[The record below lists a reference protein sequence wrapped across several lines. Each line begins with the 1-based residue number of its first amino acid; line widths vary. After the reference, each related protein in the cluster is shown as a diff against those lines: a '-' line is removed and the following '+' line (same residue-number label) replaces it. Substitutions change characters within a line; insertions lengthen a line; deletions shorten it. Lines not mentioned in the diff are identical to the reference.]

1 MSYISLFSNFCEI
14 HGPKLVMATI
24 ITKQSIN
31 DLLPKIWENLEEDT
45 SSECDYC
52 NSFDRKKFPC
62 LVTYE
67 NNMTFVSS
75 RCGINDYKILKHAAM
90 RCLSCESG

>member
-14 HGPKLVMATI
+14 HGPTLIMATI
-24 ITKQSIN
+24 ITKQSMN
-31 DLLPKIWENLEEDT
+31 DLLPKISSNLEQDT
-45 SSECDYC
+45 NSECDYC
-52 NSFDRKKFPC
+52 NSFDRKNFPC

-67 NNMTFVSS
+67 NNTAFVSS
-75 RCGINDYKILKHAAM
+75 RCGIYESKILKHAAM